1 MLGITSV
8 HYEVGREESH
18 LPTLSNNKTKRGIY
32 IAQAL
37 QVTFH
42 GISRSEAVEQAVQKE
57 LNDLSKFDRNL
68 GPCHAT
74 ITQEGHQTMGAYTVR
89 VTIVASG
96 SDLVVSRTN
105 NDVML
110 AIREAFDTLRR
121 SVKDAAEKLRGH

>member
-1 MLGITSV
+1 M
-8 HYEVGREESH
+8 
-18 LPTLSNNKTKRGIY
+18 
-32 IAQAL
+32 AQAL

-57 LNDLSKFDRNL
+57 LNDLGKFDRNL

-96 SDLVVSRTN
+96 NDPNT
-105 NDVML
+105 DVML

>member
-1 MLGITSV
+1 M
-8 HYEVGREESH
+8 
-18 LPTLSNNKTKRGIY
+18 
-32 IAQAL
+32 AQAL

-110 AIREAFDTLRR
+110 AIREAFDTLR
-121 SVKDAAEKLRGH
+121 GH

>member
-1 MLGITSV
+1 M
-8 HYEVGREESH
+8 
-18 LPTLSNNKTKRGIY
+18 
-32 IAQAL
+32 AQAL

-121 SVKDAAEKLRGH
+121 SVKDAAERLRGH

>member
-1 MLGITSV
+1 M
-8 HYEVGREESH
+8 
-18 LPTLSNNKTKRGIY
+18 
-32 IAQAL
+32 AQAL

-42 GISRSEAVEQAVQKE
+42 GIKRSEAVEQAVAKE
-57 LNDLSKFDRNL
+57 LNDLGKFDHNL

-96 SDLVVSRTN
+96 HDLVVSRTN
-105 NDVML
+105 TDVML

-121 SVKDAAEKLRGH
+121 NVQDEAEKLRRH